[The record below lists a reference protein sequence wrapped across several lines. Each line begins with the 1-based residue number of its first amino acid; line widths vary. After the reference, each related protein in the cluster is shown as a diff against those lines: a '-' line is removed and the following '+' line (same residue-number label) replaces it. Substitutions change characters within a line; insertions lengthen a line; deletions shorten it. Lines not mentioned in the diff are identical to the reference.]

1 MKNNEKECII
11 KLKKKQN
18 NGEKSAERIEFR
30 LNNKR
35 MRRMKRMRTKW
46 GGELKRVKIN
56 ET

>member
-1 MKNNEKECII
+1 MKNNEKECRI
-11 KLKKKQN
+11 KLKTKQN